1 MLVIGLTGGIG
12 SGKSTVAELF
22 QRQGIDLV
30 DADVIAREVVAPGE
44 PALARI
50 AAHFGQQIIDEQGNL
65 RRAALRERV
74 FTEPAERQW
83 LEQLL
88 HPLIHAR
95 IREQLSNCRSPY
107 CLLVSPLL
115 LETSQKALV
124 DRVLVVDVSRET
136 QLNRTMA
143 RDGSSRE
150 TVEAILAAQS
160 SRDARRAAAD
170 EIIDNEMTL
179 AALSDRVAALHQA
192 YLVLSADPR
201 SRSEH
206 RS

>member
-1 MLVIGLTGGIG
+1 V
-12 SGKSTVAELF
+12 
-22 QRQGIDLV
+22 
-30 DADVIAREVVAPGE
+30 
-44 PALARI
+44 
-50 AAHFGQQIIDEQGNL
+50 
-65 RRAALRERV
+65 LRERV
-74 FTEPAERQW
+74 FAEPDERQW

-88 HPLIHAR
+88 HPLIHDR
-95 IREQLSNCRSPY
+95 IRERLSKCRSPY

-115 LETSQKALV
+115 LETSQKALI
-124 DRVLVVDVSRET
+124 DRILVVDVSRET
-136 QLNRTMA
+136 QLNRTMT

-150 TVEAILAAQS
+150 TVEAILAAQI

-179 AALSDRVAALHQA
+179 AALRDRVDALHQT
-192 YLVLSADPR
+192 YLALSADPR